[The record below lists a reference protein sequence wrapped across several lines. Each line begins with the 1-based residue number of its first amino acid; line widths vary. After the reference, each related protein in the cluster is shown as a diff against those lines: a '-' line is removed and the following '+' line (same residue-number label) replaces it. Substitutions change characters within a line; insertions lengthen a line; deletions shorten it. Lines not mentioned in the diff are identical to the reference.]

1 LLGREAR
8 IVAEACTGAA
18 KGAQCPKYRFQTS
31 RLDGKDLRTW
41 HQFQAGAMLLFR
53 AIRIPQHWRTYMK
66 LEMPP
71 FQDARLLVIGD
82 VMLDRYWHGSATR
95 VSPEAPV
102 PVVKVN
108 NREDRPG
115 GAGNVALNIAALGS
129 ATRLLGVVGNDEAG
143 KELQSRLNAAGVFCD
158 FLQCA
163 DKPTITKLRVIA
175 QHQQLIRLD
184 FEQAFEPVD
193 VADLLSRA
201 RALINDTRALVLSDY
216 AKGVLQDV
224 GPLIELGKQY
234 NVPVIVDPKGTDFSR
249 YRGATLITPN
259 LTEFEAVVGHCQNEE
274 ELMKKGLQLVSDLQL
289 EAMLITR
296 GEHGMTL
303 IRPGSPELHLPA
315 RAQEVFDV
323 TGAGDTVISVL
334 AAAMAAGESMAD
346 ATALANLAAGLVVG
360 KLGTAAISGPELRRA
375 IMSEQDSS
383 RGVMTAE
390 QLSIAAQDARD
401 HGEKIVFTNGCFD
414 IIHAGHVGYLTQ
426 AKKLGDR
433 LVVAINDDVS
443 VRKLKG
449 PGRPINP
456 VERRMAVLAGLEAVD
471 WVVCFTEDTPES
483 LLKDLRPEILV
494 KGGDYTLD
502 QVVGGEFV
510 RSYGGEVKALEFLDN
525 CSTSEI
531 VEKMKE
537 AGA

>member
-1 LLGREAR
+1 
-8 IVAEACTGAA
+8 
-18 KGAQCPKYRFQTS
+18 
-31 RLDGKDLRTW
+31 
-41 HQFQAGAMLLFR
+41 
-53 AIRIPQHWRTYMK
+53 MK

-143 KELQSRLNAAGVFCD
+143 QELQSRLNAAGVFCD
-158 FLQCA
+158 FLHCA
-163 DKPTITKLRVIA
+163 DKPTITKLRVIS

-193 VADLLSRA
+193 VADLLGRA
-201 RALINDTRALVLSDY
+201 AELINNTRALVLSDY

-224 GPLIELGKQY
+224 VPLIALGKKH

-259 LTEFEAVVGHCQNEE
+259 LSEFEAVVGHCQNED
-274 ELMKKGLQLVSDLQL
+274 ELVRKGLQLVSDLQL

-303 IRPGSPELHLPA
+303 IRPDSPELHLPA

-334 AAAMAAGESMAD
+334 AAAMAAGETMAD

-375 IMSEQDSS
+375 IMGEQDSS

-390 QLSIAAQDARD
+390 QLSIAVQDARD

-433 LVVAINDDVS
+433 LVVAINDDAS

-471 WVVCFTEDTPES
+471 WVLSFAEDTPES
-483 LLKDLRPEILV
+483 LLKELRPEILV

-510 RSYGGEVKALEFLDN
+510 RSYGGQVRALEFLDN

-537 AGA
+537 VGG

>member
-1 LLGREAR
+1 
-8 IVAEACTGAA
+8 
-18 KGAQCPKYRFQTS
+18 
-31 RLDGKDLRTW
+31 
-41 HQFQAGAMLLFR
+41 
-53 AIRIPQHWRTYMK
+53 MK

-82 VMLDRYWHGSATR
+82 VMLDRYWHGAATR

-102 PVVKVN
+102 PVVKVS

-129 ATRLLGVVGNDEAG
+129 ATRLVGVIGKDETG
-143 KELQSRLNAAGVFCD
+143 QELSSRLAAAGVYCD
-158 FLQCA
+158 FLQSP
-163 DKPTITKLRVIA
+163 DKPTITKLRVIS

-184 FEQAFEPVD
+184 FEQLFEQ
-193 VADLLSRA
+193 ADIIGLNDRA
-201 RALINDTRALVLSDY
+201 AALMDDIQAVVLSDY
-216 AKGVLQDV
+216 AKGALQDV
-224 GPLIELGKQY
+224 QSLITLARARGI
-234 NVPVIVDPKGTDFSR
+234 PVIVDPKGTDFSR

-259 LTEFEAVVGHCQNEE
+259 ISELEAVVGHCAHED
-274 ELMKKGLQLVSDLQL
+274 ELVEKGLSLVRDLGL
-289 EAMLITR
+289 EALLVTR

-303 IRPGSPELHLPA
+303 IRPDSPELHLPA

-334 AAAMAAGESMAD
+334 AAALAAGVELAD

-375 IMSEQDSS
+375 ILAEQNSG
-383 RGVMTAE
+383 RGAMTAE
-390 QLSIAAQDARD
+390 QLQIAVQDARD

-414 IIHAGHVGYLTQ
+414 IIHAGHVGYLAE

-433 LVVAINDDVS
+433 LIVAINDDDS
-443 VRKLKG
+443 VRRLKG

-471 WVVCFTEDTPES
+471 WVVSFADDTPES
-483 LLKDLRPEILV
+483 LLAALQPEVLV
-494 KGGDYTLD
+494 KGGDYTID
-502 QVVGGEFV
+502 EVVGGNYV
-510 RSYGGEVKALEFLDN
+510 QSYGGEVRVLDFLDN
-525 CSTSEI
+525 CSTSAI

-537 AGA
+537 VGDR